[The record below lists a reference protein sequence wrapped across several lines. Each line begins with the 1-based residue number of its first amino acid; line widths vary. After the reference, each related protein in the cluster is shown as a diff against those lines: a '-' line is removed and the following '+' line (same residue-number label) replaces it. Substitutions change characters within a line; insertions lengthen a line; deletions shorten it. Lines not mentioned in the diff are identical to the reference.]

1 MTIVTKVFPALALLA
16 LLPNTGLA
24 CSLYRS
30 SEFHVDGIEHASAK
44 PPRVGVR
51 DVNFVPWI
59 SAGDSCD
66 GVGFITIELS
76 GPSARDTDSYGVLIQ
91 AQTGV
96 KDEGLLPRY
105 PLAPLRT
112 YKGRVSVSLAWTG
125 ISRDADGHVRWRLKI
140 TPVSRSGVLGAPVS
154 VCVASDDSCPR
165 LVLDPP

>member
-1 MTIVTKVFPALALLA
+1 MTIVTKALPAVALLV

-30 SEFHVDGIEHASAK
+30 SEFHVDSIERVSAK

-51 DVNFVPWI
+51 DVKFVPWI
-59 SAGDSCD
+59 FAGDSCD

-91 AQTGV
+91 AQAGV
-96 KDEGLLPRY
+96 NDEGLLPTY

-112 YKGRVSVSLAWTG
+112 HKGRVSVSLAWTS
-125 ISRDADGHVRWRLKI
+125 ISRDADGHARWKLKI
-140 TPVSRSGVLGAPVS
+140 TPVSRSGARGTPVS
-154 VCVASDDSCPR
+154 VCVASDDSCPQ
-165 LVLDPP
+165 LVLDPL